1 MKDLSL
7 NKETMSSLEIAEIT
21 GKAHSDVLKS
31 IRRMEPA
38 WVKVNGGNF
47 SLVDYTDEKGEKR
60 PCYKLTKTECLY
72 VATKFNDEARAKL
85 VIRWENLEY
94 GREKPLSDIT
104 NVLSP
109 AEIIFQQSRLLV
121 ENERKMRELEAT
133 TVKLQNDLEEVKQ
146 RTTANLN
153 QSTIVAYV
161 TRNNIKLEVTKY
173 GAMGRKATSICKK
186 RGIEITKINDV
197 RWGMVSVYPDS
208 VLDEVFN
215 Q

>member
-1 MKDLSL
+1 MYAL
-7 NKETMSSLEIAEIT
+7 NKKASLLLAS
-21 GKAHSDVLKS
+21 GYDVL
-31 IRRMEPA
+31 
-38 WVKVNGGNF
+38 
-47 SLVDYTDEKGEKR
+47 L
-60 PCYKLTKTECLY
+60 
-72 VATKFNDEARAKL
+72 RAK
-85 VIRWENLEY
+85 IIDRWEELELD
-94 GREKPLSDIT
+94 KSPKT
-104 NVLSP
+104 LSP
-109 AEIIFQQSRLLV
+109 AEIILQQSRLLV

-215 Q
+215 K

>member
-1 MKDLSL
+1 
-7 NKETMSSLEIAEIT
+7 MSSLEIAEIT

-47 SLVDYTDEKGEKR
+47 SLVDYIDEKGEKR

-215 Q
+215 K

>member
-161 TRNNIKLEVTKY
+161 TRNNIKLEVTRY